1 MIKFYPG
8 LPHKVMQLT
17 NTYRAGGPTPQE
29 WGRCWKFFPGSLP
42 IGQVFLISVLY
53 KLPSWDRQV
62 TLWIRLLHASVFAL
76 EMADSAS
83 FLESMLQ
90 FASLAGSNI
99 GIREGMDLVS
109 CMLFLSTVVAV
120 WVGTETVLERFASLP
135 FTVCSKRSC
144 NVLRLLGMG
153 GPGVAGLLSLA
164 LSDCVSV
171 RISLPPSL
179 IVFIWFIPSG
189 FSCGKERVGIK
200 RSMRNRKEGG
210 KEWGKIIREWKNQ
223 QTVLSTVQ

>member
-1 MIKFYPG
+1 M
-8 LPHKVMQLT
+8 
-17 NTYRAGGPTPQE
+17 
-29 WGRCWKFFPGSLP
+29 
-42 IGQVFLISVLY
+42 
-53 KLPSWDRQV
+53 PSWDRQV
-62 TLWIRLLHASVFAL
+62 TLWIRLLHSSVFAL

-90 FASLAGSNI
+90 FVSLAGSNI

-109 CMLFLSTVVAV
+109 CVILFFLSTVVAV

-135 FTVCSKRSC
+135 FTFCSKRSC

-153 GPGVAGLLSLA
+153 SPRVAGLLSLA

-179 IVFIWFIPSG
+179 IVFIRFIPSG

-200 RSMRNRKEGG
+200 RSMRNRKEGVG
-210 KEWGKIIREWKNQ
+210 EEWKRMKE
-223 QTVLSTVQ
+223 STDNVKCN